1 MATALLTRR
10 VAFAAAHRYR
20 RPDWSEERNR
30 TVFGA
35 CANPHFH
42 GHGYRCDVT
51 VRGEIDPETGM
62 IVDLGQLDGVLERE
76 VRQRL
81 DHRNLNLEVPEFA
94 DGMLIPTGENVARN
108 IFERIVTRLPN
119 GVTLVSVVLHEDDTL
134 STEYR
139 GE

>member
-30 TVFGA
+30 SVFGA

-42 GHGYRCDVT
+42 GHGYRCDIT
-51 VRGEIDPETGM
+51 VRGEIDSETGM
-62 IVDLGQLDGVLERE
+62 VVDLGALDALLERE
-76 VRQRL
+76 VRQKL

-94 DGMLIPTGENVARN
+94 DGQLIPTGENVARL
-108 IFERIVTRLPN
+108 IFARVVANLPG
-119 GVTLVSVVLHEDDTL
+119 GVTLVSVAVHEDDTL
-134 STEYR
+134 SVEYR